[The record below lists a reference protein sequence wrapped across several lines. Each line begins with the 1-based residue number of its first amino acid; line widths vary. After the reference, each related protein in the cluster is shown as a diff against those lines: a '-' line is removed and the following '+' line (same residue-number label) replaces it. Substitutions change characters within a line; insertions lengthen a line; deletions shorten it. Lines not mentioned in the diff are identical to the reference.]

1 MAFKYNDN
9 FKDGYYKV
17 SFKAFD
23 GFWHWEGEAENREDA
38 YWKGIEY
45 AENTYRVI
53 PFAPKP
59 WEMSNL
65 KISKVEAPSY
75 GRIENW
81 QFVAGISW
89 LIILAMLIS
98 QFL

>member
-1 MAFKYNDN
+1 MAIKYNHN

-23 GFWHWEGEAENREDA
+23 SHWSWDGEAESREDA
-38 YWKGIEY
+38 YWNGIEN

-75 GRIENW
+75 EKIENW
-81 QFVAGISW
+81 QFIAGISC
-89 LIILAMLIS
+89 LVTLAMFIS

>member
-17 SFKAFD
+17 SFKAFSE
-23 GFWHWEGEAENREDA
+23 FWHWEGEAESREDA
-38 YWKGIEY
+38 YWKGIEN
-45 AENTYRVI
+45 AENNYRVI
-53 PFAPKP
+53 PCAPKL
-59 WEMSNL
+59 WEMSKL

-75 GRIENW
+75 EKIENW
-81 QFVAGISW
+81 QFIAGVSW
-89 LIILAMLIS
+89 LITLAMLIS